1 MLLGVVLRGVVLRGV
16 VLRGAVPLAATLLV
30 AALTAGCGG
39 FSYVY
44 RSPVREPL
52 GGVEHVGVHLEAV
65 ATDGNDLV
73 AQRLASGE
81 DALIGW
87 LERERRAASFDV
99 IRGGEDETTLH
110 VLLTADPRDRPDPR
124 EVTSGGLRIAV
135 RITIERAHE
144 RIAIVEG
151 TANTRTLSFHGLID
165 PDLPHV
171 LQRLAH
177 RLSRILADLGLR

>member
-1 MLLGVVLRGVVLRGV
+1 MLLGALLRGV

-87 LERERRAASFDV
+87 LEREGRAASFDV
-99 IRGGEDETTLH
+99 IRDEDETTLH
-110 VLLTADPRDRPDPR
+110 VLLTADPRARPDPR

-135 RITIERAHE
+135 RITLERAHE

-151 TANTRTLSFHGLID
+151 TASTRTLSFHGLID
-165 PDLPHV
+165 PDLSRV
-171 LQRLAH
+171 LERLAH
-177 RLSRILADLGLR
+177 RLSRILAELGLR